1 MQENINEKIEVA
13 ECELPAIEV
22 VELVCQNT
30 PDWTHGT
37 KTTLAFQRVSELR
50 LMRIN
55 LNTALSSC
63 LLEY

>member
-37 KTTLAFQRVSELR
+37 KTILAF
-50 LMRIN
+50 
-55 LNTALSSC
+55 
-63 LLEY
+63 